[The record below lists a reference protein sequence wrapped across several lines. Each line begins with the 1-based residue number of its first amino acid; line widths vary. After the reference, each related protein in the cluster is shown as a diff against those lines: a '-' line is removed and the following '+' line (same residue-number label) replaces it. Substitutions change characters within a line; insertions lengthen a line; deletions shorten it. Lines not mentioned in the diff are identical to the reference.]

1 MTSPRDEIDEWLGSE
16 VTPLSPPPGSLD
28 RIRRRARQRKQRQ
41 ALFAAAGCA
50 VVIAAAVSVPQLLSA
65 GSGRPG
71 AAITPPIAGSQR
83 PHSVQPSPS
92 QPGTG
97 SASPDGSSV
106 QLHQRTSLSATTS
119 GTVPPAHFQPTSV
132 TFVGTGTGAVVG
144 AVLGQAGTPGHC
156 ATRDCTSLAGTSD
169 YGASWYGV
177 SAPLAPGPAGD
188 AGVSQLR
195 FTTLK
200 DGWAFGP
207 ALYETSRG
215 GWPWYQEDTSGQ
227 RVIDVEAAGQSAL
240 AIFASCS
247 GSGQD
252 YAGAC
257 TSFALYGSA
266 AGSRAWATVTVP
278 AAYQHM
284 SSGQASSA
292 ALVISGGTTGYLLTP
307 TAALLSGPVSGGSWT
322 VVSTAPCQPGSAQAS
337 GIPAGAQLAAGPDQ
351 QLLLSCDRGS
361 GITLY
366 TSKGGASWHSAG
378 TVPAKGSPASLA
390 SGAAGQVVLAT
401 TAGIYVSA
409 SDGATWKTARFD
421 GGVPAGGF
429 SYVGMT
435 DATQGVAVPANA
447 QLGEIYVTSDG
458 GKTWRQ
464 SPISG

>member
-1 MTSPRDEIDEWLGSE
+1 VTSPRDEIDEWLGRE

-50 VVIAAAVSVPQLLSA
+50 VVIAAAVSVPQLIST
-65 GSGRPG
+65 GSGQPG
-71 AAITPPIAGSQR
+71 AGTTPPIAGSQR
-83 PHSVQPSPS
+83 PQTVQPSRG
-92 QPGTG
+92 QTGPGSG

-106 QLHQRTSLSATTS
+106 QLHQRTTLSNS
-119 GTVPPAHFQPTSV
+119 HTVPPPNFQPTSV
-132 TFVGTGTGAVVG
+132 TFVGTGSGAVIG

-156 ATRDCTSLAGTSD
+156 ATADCTSLAGTST
-169 YGASWYGV
+169 YGTSWYGV
-177 SAPLAPGPAGD
+177 SAPVAPGPDGD
-188 AGVSQLR
+188 AGVSELR

-207 ALYETSRG
+207 ALYETSHG
-215 GWPWYQEDTSGQ
+215 GWPWYREHTNGQ

-247 GSGQD
+247 GGGPD
-252 YAGAC
+252 YANAC

-266 AGSRAWATVTVP
+266 AGSRTWTPVTVP
-278 AAYQHM
+278 AAYQHL
-284 SSGQASSA
+284 SNGQASSA
-292 ALVISGGTTGYLLTP
+292 ALVISGGTTGYLLSPEGT
-307 TAALLSGPVSGGSWT
+307 LLSGPVSGGSWT
-322 VVSTAPCQPGSAQAS
+322 VASTAPCKPGNAQAS
-337 GIPAGAQLAAGPDQ
+337 GIPAAAQLAAGPAQ
-351 QLLLSCDRGS
+351 ELLLTCDS
-361 GITLY
+361 SAGITLW
-366 TSKGGASWHSAG
+366 TSNGGKSWQSAG
-378 TVPAKGSPASLA
+378 SVPAKGSPAALA
-390 SGAAGQVVLAT
+390 SGTAAQAVLAT
-401 TAGIYVSA
+401 TAGIYYSA
-409 SDGATWKTARFD
+409 DEGKTWKAARFT